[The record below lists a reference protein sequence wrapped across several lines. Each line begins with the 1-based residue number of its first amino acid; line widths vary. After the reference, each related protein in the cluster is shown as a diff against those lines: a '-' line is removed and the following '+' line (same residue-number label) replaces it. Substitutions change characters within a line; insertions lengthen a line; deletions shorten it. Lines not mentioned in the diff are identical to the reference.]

1 MNQYAFAIKSDGT
14 IYVKVGGTDL
24 EHNPTVYQGKRFEVI
39 KPNNIASEDPKIR
52 VYSTAEAT
60 GEPLVEL
67 SYTSYAASNDLIG
80 VYLTSDYYQGGYG
93 QDVGHSSVEWYWLN
107 PNENP
112 SSIPSVASTARYSD
126 PRSWMNSYIYY
137 DNYYLTKVDISNAIT
152 SNIVRMSGT
161 TETSDILNMIFWCTD
176 SQFSFN
182 KFLENYF
189 LLKADGSYKQDVV
202 TKLIKE
208 NIQRGENP
216 KDIKVK
222 NQTDML
228 RLASPNYSNFFDM
241 NIQKNEGIEYINV
254 DCTYKPYQPYMH
266 LNPNFKGLY
275 GADYNDVRGLI
286 CGGDYSIALT
296 TDVWATYQLQNKN
309 YQAIF
314 DRQIQQLE
322 VQHSIQKE
330 SDVWGAVT
338 GTFTGMAS
346 GAVTGA
352 MTGGMVGGGYG
363 AAIGAV
369 AGAVIG
375 GATSAVGGMADVYN
389 NARLRELQ
397 ISTSKNLHTLEL
409 ANIKALPIG
418 LSRTSYLTNNNKL
431 FPFLEFYTCTPIE
444 EMAVRNLID
453 YNGMTINRIDKIKE
467 FQSDEELPYIKAKLI
482 RIEIQDD
489 AHQVND
495 IANELAMGVY
505 LPEGE

>member
-1 MNQYAFAIKSDGT
+1 MDG
-14 IYVKVGGTDL
+14 
-24 EHNPTVYQGKRFEVI
+24 
-39 KPNNIASEDPKIR
+39 
-52 VYSTAEAT
+52 
-60 GEPLVEL
+60 
-67 SYTSYAASNDLIG
+67 
-80 VYLTSDYYQGGYG
+80 
-93 QDVGHSSVEWYWLN
+93 
-107 PNENP
+107 
-112 SSIPSVASTARYSD
+112 
-126 PRSWMNSYIYY
+126 YIYY

-161 TETSDILNMIFWCTD
+161 TETSDILNIIFWCND

-182 KFLENYF
+182 RFLENYF
-189 LLKADGSYKQDVV
+189 LLQGDGSYKQDII
-202 TKLIKE
+202 TKLIKDK
-208 NIQRGENP
+208 IKRGADV

-296 TDVWATYQLQNKN
+296 TDAWATYQLQNKN

-330 SDVWGAVT
+330 SDVWGAVA
-338 GTFTGMAS
+338 GTVQGAAS
-346 GAVTGA
+346 GAITGA
-352 MTGGMVGGGYG
+352 MVGGGYG
-363 AAIGAV
+363 AI

-375 GATSAVGGMADVYN
+375 TVTSAVGGMADVYN
-389 NARLRELQ
+389 NERIRELQ
-397 ISTSKNLHTLEL
+397 ISTTKDIHSLEL
-409 ANIKALPIG
+409 ANIKALPLG
-418 LSRTSYLTNNNKL
+418 LSKTSYMTNNNKL
-431 FPFLEFYTCTPIE
+431 FPFLEFYTCTATE
-444 EMAVRNLID
+444 DMAVRNLLD
-453 YNGMTINRIDKIKE
+453 YNGMTINRIGKISE
-467 FQSDEELPYIKAKLI
+467 FQSVDELPYIKAKLI
-482 RIEIQDD
+482 RIDIQED
-489 AHQVND
+489 AHQVQE
-495 IANELAMGVY
+495 IANELALGVY